1 MANSTLAIIN
11 SRNRLPESLSSSNF
25 TYNIGSTIEIQELAL
40 KSVSL
45 PNTAYNIN
53 LNNNNF
59 NFIYNGIQYSRG
71 LPIGHYNINTI
82 IAALITEVG
91 SAVGNP
97 TALTIA
103 LDPLTQKPKYTFA
116 QPTQIY
122 ISSLATLVGFNLPLD
137 TLYPSSPATII
148 NAPTLPNLQ
157 GTMNYYI
164 ASRTLAQGTNALL
177 YNAVRN
183 LAILAVIPNS
193 VPFGSII
200 QYVPSDI
207 LLDLKSYAGKQNIQQ
222 IDIIVLDTDFN
233 VIDLNGAE
241 IELTF
246 KCYLKPRVEGFSSK

>member
-25 TYNIGSTIEIQELAL
+25 SYNIGSTIEIQELAL

-53 LNNNNF
+53 INNNNF
-59 NFIYNGIQYSRG
+59 RFIYNGGFYDFG
-71 LPIGHYNINTI
+71 LPFGHYNINSI
-82 IAALITEVG
+82 IDALITRVG
-91 SAVGNP
+91 SIVGNP
-97 TALTIA
+97 TALSITI
-103 LDPLTQKPKYTFA
+103 DPITQKLEYTFA

-122 ISSLATLVGFNLPLD
+122 VGGLSLLVGFNLQLD
-137 TLYPSSPATII
+137 TFYPSLPATVI

-157 GTMNYYI
+157 GSMNYYI

-193 VPFGSII
+193 VPFGSVI
-200 QYVPSDI
+200 QYVPTDI

-222 IDIIVLDTDFN
+222 IDLVVLDTGFN
-233 VIDLNGAE
+233 IVDLNGAE

-246 KCYLKPRVEGFSSK
+246 KCYLKPRVEAFSTK

>member
-25 TYNIGSTIEIQELAL
+25 SYNIGSTIEIQELAL

-53 LNNNNF
+53 INNSNF
-59 NFIYNGIQYSRG
+59 NFIYNGGFNAVG
-71 LPIGHYNINTI
+71 LPFGHYNINSI
-82 IAALITEVG
+82 IAALISGVG
-91 SAVGNP
+91 TAVGNP
-97 TALTIA
+97 TALSITI
-103 LDPLTQKPKYTFA
+103 DPITQKLQYTFA

-122 ISSLATLVGFNLPLD
+122 IGGLAPLIGFNTSLN
-137 TLYPSSPATII
+137 TLYPLLPATVI

-157 GTMNYYI
+157 GSMNYYI

-193 VPFGSII
+193 VPFGSVI
-200 QYVPSDI
+200 QYMPTDI

-222 IDIIVLDTDFN
+222 IDIVVLDTEFN
-233 VIDLNGAE
+233 VVELNGAE

-246 KCYLKPRVEGFSSK
+246 KCYLKPRVEAFSLK

>member
-25 TYNIGSTIEIQELAL
+25 SYNIGSTIEIQELAL

-53 LNNNNF
+53 INNNNF
-59 NFIYNGIQYSRG
+59 NFIYNGGFYGFG
-71 LPIGHYNINTI
+71 LPFGHYNINSI
-82 IAALITEVG
+82 IAALITRVG
-91 SAVGNP
+91 SIVGNP
-97 TALTIA
+97 TALSITI
-103 LDPLTQKPKYTFA
+103 DPITQKLQYTFA
-116 QPTQIY
+116 QPTQIAVGG
-122 ISSLATLVGFNLPLD
+122 LALLVGFNLQLD
-137 TLYPSSPATII
+137 TLYPAGAVTVI

-157 GTMNYYI
+157 GSMNYYI

-200 QYVPSDI
+200 QYMPTDI

-222 IDIIVLDTDFN
+222 IDVVVLDTDFN
-233 VIDLNGAE
+233 VVDLNGAE

-246 KCYLKPRVEGFSSK
+246 KCYLKPRVEAFSLK

>member
-53 LNNNNF
+53 INNRNF
-59 NFIYNGIQYSRG
+59 NFIYNGSQYAFA
-71 LPIGHYNINTI
+71 LPLGHYNISTI
-82 IAALITEVG
+82 NAAIISGVG
-91 SAVGNP
+91 VAVGNP
-97 TALTIA
+97 TALTIITNE
-103 LDPLTQKPKYTFA
+103 LTQKQKYTFA
-116 QPTQIY
+116 LPTQIY
-122 ISSLATLVGFNLPLD
+122 ISPLATLIGFNLTLD
-137 TLYPSSPATII
+137 TLYPSTPNTLI

-157 GTMNYYI
+157 GSMNYYI

-193 VPFGSII
+193 VPFGSVI
-200 QYVPSDI
+200 QYMPTDI
-207 LLDLKSYAGKQNIQQ
+207 LLDLKSYASKQNIQQ
-222 IDIIVLDTDFN
+222 LDIIVLDTDFN

>member
-25 TYNIGSTIEIQELAL
+25 SYNIGSTIEIQELAL

-53 LNNNNF
+53 INNNNF
-59 NFIYNGIQYSRG
+59 NFIYDSYPYAFG
-71 LPIGHYNINTI
+71 LPLGHYNINSI
-82 IAALITEVG
+82 IAALITGVG
-91 SAVGNP
+91 TAVGNP
-97 TALTIA
+97 TALSIT
-103 LDPLTQKPKYTFA
+103 LDPITQKPKYTFA
-116 QPTQIY
+116 QPTKIY
-122 ISSLATLVGFNLPLD
+122 ISSLATLVGFNLQLD
-137 TLYPSSPATII
+137 TLYPSTAATII

-157 GTMNYYI
+157 GSMNYYI

-193 VPFGSII
+193 VPFGSVI

-222 IDIIVLDTDFN
+222 LDVIVLDTDFN
-233 VIDLNGAE
+233 QVDLNGAE

>member
-25 TYNIGSTIEIQELAL
+25 SYNIGSTIEIQELAL

-53 LNNNNF
+53 IYNNNF
-59 NFIYNGIQYSRG
+59 NFIYNGGFYGFG
-71 LPIGHYNINTI
+71 LPFGHYNINSI
-82 IAALITEVG
+82 IAALIDRVG
-91 SAVGNP
+91 SIVGNP
-97 TALTIA
+97 TALSITI
-103 LDPLTQKPKYTFA
+103 DPITQKLQYTFA
-116 QPTQIY
+116 QPTQIAVGGL
-122 ISSLATLVGFNLPLD
+122 SLLVGFNLQLD
-137 TLYPSSPATII
+137 TLYPAGAVTVI

-157 GTMNYYI
+157 GSMNYYI

-193 VPFGSII
+193 VPFGSVI
-200 QYVPSDI
+200 QYIPNDI

-222 IDIIVLDTDFN
+222 LDVVVLDTDFN
-233 VIDLNGAE
+233 IVDLNGAE

-246 KCYLKPRVEGFSSK
+246 KCYLKSRVEAFSSK

>member
-25 TYNIGSTIEIQELAL
+25 SYNIGSTIEIQELAL

-53 LNNNNF
+53 INNKNF
-59 NFIYNGIQYSRG
+59 NFIYNGNQYSFA
-71 LPIGHYNINTI
+71 LPLGQYNISTI
-82 IAALITEVG
+82 NAAIISGVG

-97 TALTIA
+97 TALSIIT
-103 LDPLTQKPKYTFA
+103 DELTQKQKYTFA
-116 QPTQIY
+116 LPTQIY
-122 ISSLATLVGFNLPLD
+122 ISTLATLIGFNLQLD
-137 TLYPSSPATII
+137 TLYPSTPATLI

-157 GTMNYYI
+157 GSMNYYI

-193 VPFGSII
+193 VPFGSVI
-200 QYVPSDI
+200 QYVPNDI

-233 VIDLNGAE
+233 IVDLNGAE